1 MFGRTWHHDTLRKYV
16 ILFGTVFNDIWITRD
31 NANGETI
38 QTIKVPL
45 SYGPKEKFLARL
57 EGNPTLENKVGVVLP
72 RISFEMTSFVYDSER
87 KLNTLNRLYKQPT
100 NNGTDDRMAYQYM
113 PVPYNITFEMSIM
126 VKNAEDGTRIIEQI
140 LPYFTP
146 DWTATV
152 NLVPDINGT
161 FDIPIILNDVSVTD
175 TYEGSFEERRAIIW
189 DLTFTLKGY
198 LFGPTKKTGNGSG
211 NIIKFAEVNTR
222 LTDSPITAN
231 TSTTANTVVVTARPG
246 LTVDGQPTSNAD
258 LSIDYLEI
266 KSTDNYGFIN
276 EFKENI

>member
-16 ILFGTVFNDIWITRD
+16 ILFGTIFNDIWITRD
-31 NANGETI
+31 DSTGESI

-45 SYGPKEKFLARL
+45 SYGPKEKYLARL
-57 EGNPTLENKVGVVLP
+57 DGNPTLSNKVGIVLP
-72 RISFEMTSFVYDSER
+72 RISFEMTSFQYDSER

-100 NNGTDDRMAYQYM
+100 NNGSDDRIAYQYA
-113 PVPYNITFEMSIM
+113 PVPYNITFQMSIM
-126 VKNAEDGTRIIEQI
+126 VKNAEDGTRIVEQI

-152 NLVPDINGT
+152 NLVPEIGAT
-161 FDIPIILNDVSVTD
+161 FDIPIILNDINVTD

-198 LFGPTKKTGNGSG
+198 VFGPTKKAGL
-211 NIIKFAEVNTR
+211 IKFAEANMR
-222 LTDSPITAN
+222 LTDSP
-231 TSTTANTVVVTARPG
+231 TTANASTTSNTVTVTSRPG
-246 LTVDGQPTSNAD
+246 LTANGQPTSNAS

-266 KSTDNYGFIN
+266 KATDNYGFIN
-276 EFKENI
+276 DFEENI